1 MKQNYTIHALLF
13 CIYPSSLIFL
23 PCKYRKKKRKIILS
37 TIFRVSRHHL
47 ANPIIKTKRYSTPP
61 YFISLCLFKRI
72 VLSNYFGMTNCR
84 ESGGLRSNEEKEGG
98 LGGNCAEKGRGR
110 GRGECTVSNR
120 RDKVSALAK
129 PGLKTFRP
137 VERFNYGCFF
147 AFPYSK
153 YQTADCFTGFIINPR
168 VCSLS

>member
-1 MKQNYTIHALLF
+1 MLSCCVY
-13 CIYPSSLIFL
+13 LIFFHANTE
-23 PCKYRKKKRKIILS
+23 KINFVFSSFQIPFGQS
-37 TIFRVSRHHL
+37 D
-47 ANPIIKTKRYSTPP
+47 NQDKRYSTPP

-72 VLSNYFGMTNCR
+72 VLSNYFGMTNCGER
-84 ESGGLRSNEEKEGG
+84 ASGGLRSNEEDGK
-98 LGGNCAEKGRGR
+98 RGF
-110 GRGECTVSNR
+110 GWKLRGERGCTVSNR
-120 RDKVSALAK
+120 RDKVSTLGK

-153 YQTADCFTGFIINPR
+153 YQTVDCFIGFIINPR